1 MKAFCNQYRLKAL
14 NEEPTCFKNF
24 SNLSCIDLF
33 YTNSS
38 ESFEKWL
45 TLETSMSDFHKL
57 IITLLKVTPDKLT
70 LRIIKYRDDKVK
82 HLITNSR

>member
-1 MKAFCNQYRLKAL
+1 MKAFCNQYKLKAL

-33 YTNSS
+33 LTNSS
-38 ESFEKWL
+38 ESFEKWF

-57 IITLLKVTPDKLT
+57 IITLLKVTPDKLP